1 MVPFLSA
8 SVEEIL
14 RVLVKAILKQDVLKE
29 ATTAL
34 SLIKIDVAR
43 PARSGSSQAWNSLK
57 AIFFL
62 NGM

>member
-43 PARSGSSQAWNSLK
+43 PARS
-57 AIFFL
+57 
-62 NGM
+62 